1 MGNQISDINGELKNI
16 STSKLTQFIEKWALE
31 KYDGGLNY
39 NKNKNE
45 HLLDILKKRAAC
57 IGELSIKVA
66 IPEIQQVG
74 LIPSDNDKIV
84 YSSINIKVFKNNEE
98 LDDYIKSSSGFSYT
112 NKTGVILSSS
122 TCGNRLYRPLCNQV
136 YLDRNNIYTTTIEKL
151 YGPLP
156 DINNT
161 DNRKVNAYSE
171 CNCENSFYKIN
182 DVKNAVISSDT
193 LRMSNDVLA
202 QNLDPRCTA
211 VINKAYKLVD
221 DRITGN
227 LQVCFNELNIG
238 GNITT
243 AEKSELNFVQ
253 TCTQTI
259 NTESGSSD
267 NLTQPIN
274 TESGSSKE
282 VPIPTLSNDSAPPK
296 SNDILLYSAVASIVI
311 FNLIFLLR
319 K

>member
-1 MGNQISDINGELKNI
+1 MGNQISNNNGELTNI
-16 STSKLTQFIEKWALE
+16 QTSKLTQFIQKWALE

-39 NKNKNE
+39 NKNESE

-57 IGELSIKVA
+57 TGQLAVNIA

-84 YSSINIKVFKNNEE
+84 YSSINIKVFKDNKE
-98 LDDYIKSSSGFSYT
+98 LQDYINSSNGFSFT
-112 NKTGVILSSS
+112 IDKGVIRSSS

-136 YLDRNNIYTTTIEKL
+136 YLDRNNIYTTTIQKL

-182 DVKNAVISSDT
+182 DVENALIGSDT
-193 LRMSNDVLA
+193 SGISNDVLA
-202 QNLDPRCTA
+202 QNLDKRCTA
-211 VINKAYKLVD
+211 VINTAYKLVD
-221 DRITGN
+221 NRMTGN
-227 LQVCFNELNIG
+227 LQVCINEQKIG
-238 GNITT
+238 GNITAT
-243 AEKSELNFVQ
+243 EKSEIGFVQ

-259 NTESGSSD
+259 KTESGTGKKVPVPTPSG
-267 NLTQPIN
+267 N
-274 TESGSSKE
+274 TE
-282 VPIPTLSNDSAPPK
+282 LPK